1 MRIVAL
7 CALLAAACG
16 SSPAAPAPNTTVPE
30 SPAPGIPA
38 TTVRFFGVV
47 TTEEGAPVP
56 SALVGVTYAPDSGP
70 TQVAHTQTGSDG
82 RYELQLSARQP
93 GNINVLIRATAS
105 GDYLPNEQLVRMT
118 DATERN
124 IRLRRVRTIGIG
136 QSTQVAFDMDS
147 SRCMT
152 PGTSGICESIRIRY
166 PNTFVERLEV
176 RANGDGA
183 AVPTLVA
190 EVHEG
195 DQRLRFFFSRFIGQG
210 RVTILADPEYWEL
223 YLSSIFNL
231 EISIP
236 DGAAPRQYE
245 VTVQ

>member
-16 SSPAAPAPNTTVPE
+16 SSPVAPAPNSTVPE

-47 TTEEGAPVP
+47 TNEDGAPVP

-70 TQVAHTQTGSDG
+70 TQAANTQTGSDG

-105 GDYLPNEQLVRMT
+105 GDYLPNEQLVRLT

-124 IRLRRVRTIGIG
+124 FRLRRVRTIGAG
-136 QSTQVAFDMDS
+136 QSTQVTFDTDS

-152 PGTSGICESIRIRY
+152 PGTQGICESVRVQFPSEWVPRLVVKSIPESDGVVPALVANYGFPSTRGEGVISLPIGDNDFWDPRV
-166 PNTFVERLEV
+166 PRFVE
-176 RANGDGA
+176 
-183 AVPTLVA
+183 VA
-190 EVHEG
+190 
-195 DQRLRFFFSRFIGQG
+195 
-210 RVTILADPEYWEL
+210 
-223 YLSSIFNL
+223 
-231 EISIP
+231 ISIP
-236 DGAAPRQYE
+236 AATTPQRYEVLSYAAP
-245 VTVQ
+245 